1 MKLILRNAILLYLL
15 FVLFLFIYKPALI
28 NINAPTHTHIKTIIP
43 ILFVIISVICYY
55 VMVLVSD

>member
-15 FVLFLFIYKPALI
+15 FVLFFFIYKPSLI
-28 NINAPTHTHIKTIIP
+28 NINAPTNSNIKTIIP

-55 VMVLVSD
+55 VMAIISD